1 MGSGEDGGCGW
12 RVGTATNSITQILV
26 CVQADSQ
33 FHEWNQNHHGR
44 VGGGERE
51 QSAKNV
57 FTFVIYTGWFCFSLG
72 EAAIILWLNTGNPV
86 MK

>member
-1 MGSGEDGGCGW
+1 MNGIKTTPAE
-12 RVGTATNSITQILV
+12 
-26 CVQADSQ
+26 
-33 FHEWNQNHHGR
+33 
-44 VGGGERE
+44 GGGE